1 MTCTVAASRAERH
14 KTGSTHMKSL
24 TRMAGLFLLLIGL
37 GAAVYFF
44 MFFDVSVETN
54 SGDRVVNLSL
64 MSQRQNGIVFGFG
77 MAVVGAIIVA
87 IGNMGAKAADRVPA
101 PPQPVRRAAKPG
113 EGPTWKSA
121 KEIESDIDWDKM

>member
-1 MTCTVAASRAERH
+1 
-14 KTGSTHMKSL
+14 MKSL